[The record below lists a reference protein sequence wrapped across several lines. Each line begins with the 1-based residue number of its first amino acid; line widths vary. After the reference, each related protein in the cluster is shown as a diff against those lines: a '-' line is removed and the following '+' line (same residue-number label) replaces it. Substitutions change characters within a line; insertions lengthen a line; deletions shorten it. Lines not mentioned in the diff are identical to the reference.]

1 AVLAGG
7 SALLVC
13 PAPGESETSQRGVLA
28 LASESDC
35 ARDGDSSPAGRWSA
49 RLVDDENSADSTDD
63 DGDDAPDGVIAAAP
77 HRIDVALNSVLL
89 TYGVVMSVYGTDFDN
104 RALRGPPAG
113 VSSDSS
119 QDSDDDDGDDA
130 PDAVVAAEPIRPIDL
145 AQTLFIRTNIVAAYT
160 VDVDAHALR
169 GPPSPLPSDSS
180 DVGDEERPALDV
192 TTLRRPAYQ
201 SGSSLLHRLDDGSS
215 FGRASGGQSLRAPP

>member
-1 AVLAGG
+1 MRTTALQYVLIVSAGLAGG
-7 SALLVC
+7 SARLVC
-13 PAPGESETSQRGVLA
+13 PAPGESGRSRGGVLA

-130 PDAVVAAEPIRPIDL
+130 PDAVIAAEQIQTCIIEH
-145 AQTLFIRTNIVAAYT
+145 TLFIRSHIVVAY
-160 VDVDAHALR
+160 
-169 GPPSPLPSDSS
+169 
-180 DVGDEERPALDV
+180 
-192 TTLRRPAYQ
+192 
-201 SGSSLLHRLDDGSS
+201 
-215 FGRASGGQSLRAPP
+215 